1 MLVVNNATA
10 AVISAVPIFI
20 GCSPP
25 VANLSCLANSKKV
38 SSLMTPKGCGSDE
51 TRSKA
56 RAPPANGDIFGRRKQ
71 TAVGRPTGR
80 IDVALMATKR
90 LKQLPGLH
98 FPDFHGVISGSRRH
112 FASVDRP
119 VNRKDP
125 RIMRLDQ
132 AQRGSEN
139 IPKPNR
145 SIEPGG
151 GQCRLI
157 SRQANRQDPV
167 GMALQRLQQRASIG
181 IPNLDGLIH
190 RARGNSVFS
199 LLLPPHDR
207 LNHIVVI
214 GERLQEGAAVYVP
227 NPHHSVVPTGR
238 KSPGISRKG
247 DRINPSAGVESP
259 EQFSGPP
266 IPYLDGT

>member
-125 RIMRLDQ
+125 L
-132 AQRGSEN
+132 
-139 IPKPNR
+139 
-145 SIEPGG
+145 
-151 GQCRLI
+151 
-157 SRQANRQDPV
+157 

-227 NPHHSVVPTGR
+227 NPHHSV
-238 KSPGISRKG
+238 
-247 DRINPSAGVESP
+247 
-259 EQFSGPP
+259 
-266 IPYLDGT
+266 